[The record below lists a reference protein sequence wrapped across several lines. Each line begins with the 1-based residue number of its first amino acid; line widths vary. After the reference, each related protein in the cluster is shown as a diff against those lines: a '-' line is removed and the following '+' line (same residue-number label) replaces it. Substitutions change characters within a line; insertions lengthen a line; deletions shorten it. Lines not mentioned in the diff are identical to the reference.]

1 MNHTTRPKSGYEV
14 ASCYCFFSIFTE
26 MGKKR
31 NTEDRVDQKR
41 IEMHCFLASIAPVKA
56 LSSIV
61 KKNATVASIRQ
72 RMKVGW
78 LACSA

>member
-61 KKNATVASIRQ
+61 KKMQQWHLFGRE
-72 RMKVGW
+72 
-78 LACSA
+78 